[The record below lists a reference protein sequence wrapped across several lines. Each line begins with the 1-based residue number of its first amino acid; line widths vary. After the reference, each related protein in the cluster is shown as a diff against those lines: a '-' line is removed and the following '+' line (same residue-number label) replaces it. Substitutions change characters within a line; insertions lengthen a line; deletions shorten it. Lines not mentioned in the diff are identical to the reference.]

1 MHAHTYSVSLS
12 LSLSVSVSLS
22 VSLSVSNVASVNS
35 AKVAFWFGQNINSKR
50 YCGDLVEGTLFL
62 IILSNYAQNY
72 IIIIPP
78 PPLLGYLCIN
88 AVASYPIQGTCPTAT
103 STLKWHP

>member
-78 PPLLGYLCIN
+78 PPPPFWGIYALMLLQVIPSKVL
-88 AVASYPIQGTCPTAT
+88 VQQQ
-103 STLKWHP
+103 HQH